1 MANNQQKSDFKGT
14 TYVILGIVLAVIM
27 VLNMSLLYF
36 NYAAANR
43 TFTTT
48 SKEMNLINSANGMLE
63 GINGELME
71 MIAGVGNTQGHIN
84 AMAGMFP
91 AVQDKLDQY
100 KQVGYHN
107 EYALRR
113 FRHARAYITAYQSKL
128 DQFRE
133 QYTEVLRTNDEDKIA
148 EFEASLKN
156 LYDQEI
162 SPLQTASSEMLV
174 ASIAIGS
181 AAANQRTADTNRNMY
196 LILAI
201 LAAILLIGEIAIFLA
216 ARYNKRA
223 SEEISRKS
231 AQFAEASSKLM
242 RSREKME
249 DIAVSN
255 ILTGLK
261 NRYALEQDIGERL
274 ATEQFNIAV
283 FDLDNFRS
291 INDTYGYDFGDEY
304 LAQIAERLKEEFE
317 QFADIYNITGNEFCF
332 VFKRT
337 VSDTQVIRLVENIVN
352 VMTSPYTILNL
363 TVQLTVSGSTYHYL
377 AGDCLNVN
385 SLLVKMDNVLRNAKR
400 AGGGQIFQVMNI

>member
-1 MANNQQKSDFKGT
+1 MAKKNTDYSSFG
-14 TYVILGIVLAVIM
+14 YILVAIVLAVIM
-27 VLNMSLLYF
+27 LLNMSLLYL
-36 NYAAANR
+36 NYASVNR
-43 TFTTT
+43 TFTKT
-48 SKEMNLINSANGMLE
+48 STEMNLINSANGMIQQ
-63 GINGELME
+63 INNEYLD
-71 MIAGVGNTQGHIN
+71 MIAGIGNTQGHMN
-84 AMAGMFP
+84 AISNLFP
-91 AVQDKLDQY
+91 ACQSKMDAYQKLGAQ
-100 KQVGYHN
+100 N
-107 EYALRR
+107 ELSARR
-113 FRHARAYITAYQSKL
+113 FRHVRAYIDAYQAKFEQYH
-128 DQFRE
+128 D
-133 QYTEVLRTNDEDKIA
+133 QYTELLKSNDTEKITA
-148 EFEASLKN
+148 FQDSLKDV
-156 LYDQEI
+156 YEQEI
-162 SPLQTASSEMLV
+162 SPLQNAATEMLV
-174 ASIAIGS
+174 ATISIS
-181 AAANQRTADTNRNMY
+181 TANANKRTMDGARNMY
-196 LILAI
+196 LILAV
-201 LAAILLIGEIAIFLA
+201 LSAILVIGEIAVFLA

-304 LAQIAERLKEEFE
+304 LAQMAERLREEFD

-337 VSDTQVIRLVENIVN
+337 VSDTQVIRLIENIVN

>member
-1 MANNQQKSDFKGT
+1 M
-14 TYVILGIVLAVIM
+14 
-27 VLNMSLLYF
+27 
-36 NYAAANR
+36 
-43 TFTTT
+43 
-48 SKEMNLINSANGMLE
+48 
-63 GINGELME
+63 
-71 MIAGVGNTQGHIN
+71 
-84 AMAGMFP
+84 
-91 AVQDKLDQY
+91 
-100 KQVGYHN
+100 
-107 EYALRR
+107 
-113 FRHARAYITAYQSKL
+113 
-128 DQFRE
+128 
-133 QYTEVLRTNDEDKIA
+133 TNDQDQIDAFKDT
-148 EFEASLKN
+148 LKN
-156 LYDQEI
+156 IYDQEI
-162 SPLQTASSEMLV
+162 SPLQTASSEMMV

-181 AAANQRTADTNRNMY
+181 AAASKRTAESNRNMY
-196 LILAI
+196 MILAV
-201 LAAILLIGEIAIFLA
+201 LAAILIIGEIAIFLA

-231 AQFAEASSKLM
+231 AQFADASSKLM

-352 VMTSPYTILNL
+352 VMASPYTILNL

>member
-1 MANNQQKSDFKGT
+1 MAKQNNTEFRSFG
-14 TYVILGIVLAVIM
+14 YIVIAIALAVIM
-27 VLNMSLLYF
+27 TLNMTLLYF
-36 NYAAANR
+36 NYAAAHR
-43 TFTTT
+43 TFKNT
-48 SKEMNLINSANGMLE
+48 SNEMNLINSANNMLSQA
-63 GINGELME
+63 NTELSD
-71 MIAGVGNTQGHIN
+71 MIAGIGSTKGHMTAITTLL
-84 AMAGMFP
+84 P
-91 AVQDKLDQY
+91 ACQAKMDAYEKI
-100 KQVGYHN
+100 GAHN
-107 EYALRR
+107 ELAIRR
-113 FRHARAYITAYQSKL
+113 FRHARAYLDAYAVKMN
-128 DQFRE
+128 E
-133 QYTEVLRTNDEDKIA
+133 YNDELTAILKTGDDSKIE
-148 EFEASLKN
+148 EFQNTLKDV
-156 LYDQEI
+156 YEQEI
-162 SPLQTASSEMLV
+162 APLQTAAAEMMVSS
-174 ASIAIGS
+174 ITIGTNDANKRTDG
-181 AAANQRTADTNRNMY
+181 AARNMY
-196 LILAI
+196 LILAV
-201 LAAILLIGEIAIFLA
+201 LAAILIIGEIAVFLA

-231 AQFAEASSKLM
+231 AQFADASSKLM

-274 ATEQFNIAV
+274 STEQFNIAV

-304 LAQIAERLKEEFE
+304 LAQMAERLREEFD

>member
-1 MANNQQKSDFKGT
+1 MAKQQKSEFRSIS
-14 TYVILGIVLAVIM
+14 YVIMGIVLAVIM
-27 VLNMSLLYF
+27 LLNMALLYL
-36 NYAAANR
+36 NYASANR
-43 TFTTT
+43 TFSTT

-63 GINGELME
+63 QVNGELME
-71 MIAGVGNTQGHIN
+71 MIAGVGSTQGHIN
-84 AMAGMFP
+84 TMAAVFP
-91 AVQDKLDQY
+91 AVQTKLDQY
-100 KQVGYHN
+100 EQVGYHN

-113 FRHARAYITAYQSKL
+113 FRHARAYIDAYEKKLNEYRDRYTA
-128 DQFRE
+128 
-133 QYTEVLRTNDEDKIA
+133 VLMTNDQDQIDAFKDT
-148 EFEASLKN
+148 LKN
-156 LYDQEI
+156 IYDQEI
-162 SPLQTASSEMLV
+162 SPLQTASSEMMV

-181 AAANQRTADTNRNMY
+181 AAASKRTAESNRNMY
-196 LILAI
+196 MILAV
-201 LAAILLIGEIAIFLA
+201 LAAILIIGEIAIFLA

-231 AQFAEASSKLM
+231 AQFADASSKLM

-352 VMTSPYTILNL
+352 VMASPYTILNL

>member
-1 MANNQQKSDFKGT
+1 MAKSNQKTEFRSIGYIVT
-14 TYVILGIVLAVIM
+14 GIALAVIM
-27 VLNMSLLYF
+27 LLNMSLLYL
-36 NYAAANR
+36 NYASSTR
-43 TFTTT
+43 THNTT
-48 SKEMNLINSANGMLE
+48 SQEMNLINSANGMLQE
-63 GINGELME
+63 VNGELME
-71 MIAGVGNTQGHIN
+71 TIAGIGSMQNHIN
-84 AMAGMFP
+84 AIVTLFP
-91 AVQDKLDQY
+91 AIQEKLDQY
-100 KQVGYHN
+100 DQIGNHS
-107 EYALRR
+107 ALAVRR
-113 FRHARAYITAYQSKL
+113 FRHARAYIDSYEEKL
-128 DQFRE
+128 NEYRDSFSNILKQ
-133 QYTEVLRTNDEDKIA
+133 NDEEQIE
-148 EFEASLKN
+148 EFRSQLRN
-156 LYDQEI
+156 IYDQEI
-162 SPLQTASSEMLV
+162 APLQTASSEMMV
-174 ASIAIGS
+174 ASISIGS
-181 AAANQRTADTNRNMY
+181 AYANRRNEETTRNMY
-196 LILAI
+196 LILAV
-201 LAAILLIGEIAIFLA
+201 LAAVLIIGEIAIFLA

-223 SEEISRKS
+223 NEEISRKS

-274 ATEQFNIAV
+274 ATEQFNIAI

-304 LAQIAERLKEEFE
+304 LAQIAERLREEFE

>member
-1 MANNQQKSDFKGT
+1 MAKQKTDFSSFA
-14 TYVILGIVLAVIM
+14 YIVVGIALAVIM
-27 VLNMSLLYF
+27 LLNMSLLYL
-36 NYAAANR
+36 NYASANK
-43 TFTTT
+43 TFSTT
-48 SKEMNLINSANGMLE
+48 STEMNLISSANGMLQNA
-63 GINGELME
+63 NGELVN
-71 MIAGVGNTQGHIN
+71 MIAGIGNTQGHMN
-84 AMAGMFP
+84 AISNLFP
-91 AVQDKLDQY
+91 ACQAKMDAYEKL
-100 KQVGYHN
+100 GIHN
-107 EYALRR
+107 ELAVRR
-113 FRHARAYITAYQSKL
+113 FRHVRAYVDAYQNKFEQYR
-128 DQFRE
+128 D
-133 QYTEVLRTNDEDKIA
+133 QYTEILKTNDSEQIQAFQD
-148 EFEASLKN
+148 SLKD
-156 LYDQEI
+156 LYEQDI
-162 SPLQTASSEMLV
+162 APLQTAASEMLV
-174 ASIAIGS
+174 ATISIS
-181 AAANQRTADTNRNMY
+181 TSNANKRTAESSRNMY
-196 LILAI
+196 LILAV
-201 LAAILLIGEIAIFLA
+201 LAAVLVIGEIAVFLA

-304 LAQIAERLKEEFE
+304 LAQIAEKLKEEFD

-337 VSDTQVIRLVENIVN
+337 VSETQVIRLIENIVN
-352 VMTSPYTILNL
+352 VMTAPYTILNL

>member
-1 MANNQQKSDFKGT
+1 MAKQNNTEFRSFG
-14 TYVILGIVLAVIM
+14 YIVIAIALAVIM
-27 VLNMSLLYF
+27 TLNMTLLYF
-36 NYAAANR
+36 NYAAAHR
-43 TFTTT
+43 TFKNT
-48 SKEMNLINSANGMLE
+48 SSEINLINSANNMLSQA
-63 GINGELME
+63 NNELSD
-71 MIAGVGNTQGHIN
+71 MIAGIGSTKGHMTAITTILPACQAKMDAYEKVG
-84 AMAGMFP
+84 
-91 AVQDKLDQY
+91 V
-100 KQVGYHN
+100 HN
-107 EYALRR
+107 ELAIRR
-113 FRHARAYITAYQSKL
+113 FRHARAYLDAYAVKMN
-128 DQFRE
+128 E
-133 QYTEVLRTNDEDKIA
+133 YNDELTAILKTGDDSKIE
-148 EFEASLKN
+148 EFQNTLKDV
-156 LYDQEI
+156 YEQEI
-162 SPLQTASSEMLV
+162 APLQTAAAEMMVSS
-174 ASIAIGS
+174 ITIGTNDANKRTDD
-181 AAANQRTADTNRNMY
+181 AARNMY
-196 LILAI
+196 LILAV
-201 LAAILLIGEIAIFLA
+201 LAAILIIGEIAVFLA

-231 AQFAEASSKLM
+231 AQFADASSKLM

-274 ATEQFNIAV
+274 STEQFNIAV

-304 LAQIAERLKEEFE
+304 LAQMAERLREEFD

>member
-1 MANNQQKSDFKGT
+1 MANNQQKSDFRGT

-71 MIAGVGNTQGHIN
+71 TIAGIGNTQGHIN

-100 KQVGYHN
+100 EQVGYHN

-133 QYTEVLRTNDEDKIA
+133 QYTEVLRTNDEDKIK

-274 ATEQFNIAV
+274 AT
-283 FDLDNFRS
+283 
-291 INDTYGYDFGDEY
+291 DTYGYDFGDEY

>member
-1 MANNQQKSDFKGT
+1 MANQKTEFKSFGYIVT
-14 TYVILGIVLAVIM
+14 GIALVVIM
-27 VLNMSLLYF
+27 LLNMSLLYL
-36 NYAAANR
+36 NYASANR
-43 TFTTT
+43 TFTQT
-48 SKEMNLINSANGMLE
+48 SREMNLINNANGVLQQ
-63 GINGELME
+63 INGELMD
-71 MIAGVGNTQGHIN
+71 MIAGVGNTRAHIG
-84 AMAGMFP
+84 AIDAMFP
-91 AVQDKLDQY
+91 VCLSKMDEYLSL
-100 KQVGYHN
+100 GTHN
-107 EYALRR
+107 ELAIRR
-113 FRHARAYITAYQSKL
+113 FRHARAYIDAYQNKMA
-128 DQFRE
+128 DYNE
-133 QYTEVLRTNDEDKIA
+133 KYNAVLRTNDSDQIEA
-148 EFEASLKN
+148 FQASLKN
-156 LYDQEI
+156 VYEQEI
-162 SPLQTASSEMLV
+162 APLQNAAAEMMV
-174 ASIAIGS
+174 ATIAIGS
-181 AAANQRTADTNRNMY
+181 NSANKRTADAARNMY
-196 LILAI
+196 LILAV
-201 LAAILLIGEIAIFLA
+201 LAAVLVIGEIAVFLA

-231 AQFAEASSKLM
+231 AQFADASSKLM

-261 NRYALEQDIGERL
+261 NRYALDQDIGERL
-274 ATEQFNIAV
+274 STEQFNIAV

-304 LAQIAERLKEEFE
+304 LAQIAERLKEEFD

>member
-1 MANNQQKSDFKGT
+1 M
-14 TYVILGIVLAVIM
+14 
-27 VLNMSLLYF
+27 
-36 NYAAANR
+36 
-43 TFTTT
+43 
-48 SKEMNLINSANGMLE
+48 
-63 GINGELME
+63 
-71 MIAGVGNTQGHIN
+71 
-84 AMAGMFP
+84 
-91 AVQDKLDQY
+91 
-100 KQVGYHN
+100 N
-107 EYALRR
+107 EY
-113 FRHARAYITAYQSKL
+113 
-128 DQFRE
+128 
-133 QYTEVLRTNDEDKIA
+133 NDELTAILKTGDDSKIE
-148 EFEASLKN
+148 EFQNSLKDV
-156 LYDQEI
+156 YEQEI
-162 SPLQTASSEMLV
+162 APLQTAAAEMMVSSI
-174 ASIAIGS
+174 SIATS
-181 AAANQRTADTNRNMY
+181 DANKRTDDAARNMY
-196 LILAI
+196 LILAV
-201 LAAILLIGEIAIFLA
+201 LAAILIIGEIAVFLA

-231 AQFAEASSKLM
+231 AQFADASSKLM

-274 ATEQFNIAV
+274 STEQFNIAV

-304 LAQIAERLKEEFE
+304 LAQMAERLREEFD

>member
-1 MANNQQKSDFKGT
+1 MAKQQKSEFRSIS
-14 TYVILGIVLAVIM
+14 YVIMGIVLAVIM
-27 VLNMSLLYF
+27 LLNMALLYL
-36 NYAAANR
+36 NYASANR
-43 TFTTT
+43 TFSTT

-63 GINGELME
+63 QVNGELME
-71 MIAGVGNTQGHIN
+71 MIAGVGSTQGHIN
-84 AMAGMFP
+84 TMAGVFP
-91 AVQDKLDQY
+91 AVQAKLDQY
-100 KQVGYHN
+100 EQVGYHN

-113 FRHARAYITAYQSKL
+113 FRHARAYIDAYEKKLNEYRDRYTA
-128 DQFRE
+128 
-133 QYTEVLRTNDEDKIA
+133 VLMTNDQDQIDA
-148 EFEASLKN
+148 FQDTIKN
-156 LYDQEI
+156 IYDQEI
-162 SPLQTASSEMLV
+162 SPLQTASSEMMV

-181 AAANQRTADTNRNMY
+181 AAASKRTAESNRNMY
-196 LILAI
+196 MILAV
-201 LAAILLIGEIAIFLA
+201 LAAILIIGEIAIFLA

-231 AQFAEASSKLM
+231 AQFADASSKLM

-352 VMTSPYTILNL
+352 VMASPYTILNL

>member
-1 MANNQQKSDFKGT
+1 MAKQNNTDFRSFG
-14 TYVILGIVLAVIM
+14 YIVIAIALAVIM
-27 VLNMSLLYF
+27 TLNMTLLYF
-36 NYAAANR
+36 NYAAAHR
-43 TFTTT
+43 TFKNT
-48 SKEMNLINSANGMLE
+48 SNEMNLINSANNMLSQA
-63 GINGELME
+63 NTELSD
-71 MIAGVGNTQGHIN
+71 MIAGIGSTKGHMTAITTLL
-84 AMAGMFP
+84 P
-91 AVQDKLDQY
+91 ACQAKMDAYEKI
-100 KQVGYHN
+100 GAHN
-107 EYALRR
+107 ELAIRR
-113 FRHARAYITAYQSKL
+113 FRHARAYLDAYAVKMN
-128 DQFRE
+128 E
-133 QYTEVLRTNDEDKIA
+133 YNDELTAILKTGDDSKIE
-148 EFEASLKN
+148 EFQNTLKDV
-156 LYDQEI
+156 YEQEI
-162 SPLQTASSEMLV
+162 APLQTAAAEMMVSS
-174 ASIAIGS
+174 ITIGTNDANKRTDD
-181 AAANQRTADTNRNMY
+181 AARNMY
-196 LILAI
+196 LILAV
-201 LAAILLIGEIAIFLA
+201 LAAILIIGEIAVFLA

-231 AQFAEASSKLM
+231 AQFADASSKLM

-274 ATEQFNIAV
+274 STEQFNIAV

-304 LAQIAERLKEEFE
+304 LAQMAERLREEFD

>member
-1 MANNQQKSDFKGT
+1 MAKQNNTEFRSFG
-14 TYVILGIVLAVIM
+14 YIVIAIALAVIM
-27 VLNMSLLYF
+27 TLNMTLLYF
-36 NYAAANR
+36 NYAAAHR
-43 TFTTT
+43 TFKNT
-48 SKEMNLINSANGMLE
+48 SNEMNLINSANNMLSQA
-63 GINGELME
+63 NTELSD
-71 MIAGVGNTQGHIN
+71 MIAGIGSTKGHMTAITTLL
-84 AMAGMFP
+84 P
-91 AVQDKLDQY
+91 ACQAKMDAYEKI
-100 KQVGYHN
+100 GAHN
-107 EYALRR
+107 ELAIRR
-113 FRHARAYITAYQSKL
+113 FRHARAYLDAYAVKMN
-128 DQFRE
+128 E
-133 QYTEVLRTNDEDKIA
+133 YNDELTAILKTGDDSKIE
-148 EFEASLKN
+148 EFQNTLKDV
-156 LYDQEI
+156 YEQEI
-162 SPLQTASSEMLV
+162 APLQTAAAEMMVSS
-174 ASIAIGS
+174 ITIGTNDANKRTDD
-181 AAANQRTADTNRNMY
+181 AARNMY
-196 LILAI
+196 LILAV
-201 LAAILLIGEIAIFLA
+201 LAAILIIGEIAVFLA

-231 AQFAEASSKLM
+231 AQFADASSKLM

-274 ATEQFNIAV
+274 STEQFNIAV

-304 LAQIAERLKEEFE
+304 LAQMAERLREEFD

>member
-1 MANNQQKSDFKGT
+1 MAKSKQKTEFRSIGYIVT
-14 TYVILGIVLAVIM
+14 GIALAVIM
-27 VLNMSLLYF
+27 LLNMTLLYL
-36 NYAAANR
+36 NYASTTRIHN
-43 TFTTT
+43 TT
-48 SKEMNLINSANGMLE
+48 SQEMNLINSANGMLQE
-63 GINGELME
+63 VNGELMQ
-71 MIAGVGNTQGHIN
+71 MIAGIGNTQGHIN
-84 AMAGMFP
+84 SISNIFP
-91 AVQDKLDQY
+91 SIQDKLDQY
-100 KQVGYHN
+100 ERIGNHS
-107 EYALRR
+107 ALAVRR
-113 FRHARAYITAYQSKL
+113 FRHARAYIDSY
-128 DQFRE
+128 
-133 QYTEVLRTNDEDKIA
+133 EDKLIEYREMYNQILSSDDENA
-148 EFEASLKN
+148 IDEFQNN
-156 LYDQEI
+156 LRNVYDQEI
-162 SPLQTASSEMLV
+162 APLQTAASEMMV
-174 ASIAIGS
+174 ASISIGS
-181 AAANQRTADTNRNMY
+181 AYANRRSVDSTRNMY
-196 LILAI
+196 LILAV
-201 LAAILLIGEIAIFLA
+201 LA

-223 SEEISRKS
+223 NEEISRKS
-231 AQFAEASSKLM
+231 AQFADASSKLM
-242 RSREKME
+242 RSRAKME

-274 ATEQFNIAV
+274 ATEQFNIAI

-304 LAQIAERLKEEFE
+304 LAQIAERLREEFE